1 MKKIK
6 VTKIKSDI
14 NRPGIQKKTLEALGL
29 RKINSTNVFEAN
41 PAVLGMIA
49 KVRHLVN
56 VEELEQDV
64 QKKKVVKKVAPKVVV
79 AKEKEASSEKKPA
92 AKKTV
97 KASPKAAPKKAAPK
111 KAAAKKVD
119 KPKKEATE

>member
-14 NRPGIQKKTLEALGL
+14 NRPGIQKKTLKALGL
-29 RKINSTNVFEAN
+29 RKINSINVFEAN

-49 KVRHLVN
+49 KVRHLVT
-56 VEELEQDV
+56 VEEVDQDV
-64 QKKKVVKKVAPKVVV
+64 QKKNVVKKVAPKAVVV
-79 AKEKEASSEKKPA
+79 KEKEASSEKKPA

-97 KASPKAAPKKAAPK
+97 KASPKATKAAPK
-111 KAAAKKVD
+111 KAAIKKVD
-119 KPKKEATE
+119 KPKTEATE